1 MALAKAKLHANN
13 MAYFWLV
20 LSLIS
25 IYIILTQSYNLVL
38 GYTGMIHV
46 GHVGFMAIGAYTSAL
61 LTTKAG
67 FPFWEGVVLGSIA
80 AGLVGFILAIP
91 TVRFREDYLVAA
103 TLGMGQ
109 IIHIV
114 ILNERDITGG
124 STGVTK
130 ILRPEIFGHMLLNNF
145 ELFIFTTLVA
155 LFAMIVIWRIT
166 HSPFGKVL
174 EGIREDEIAAS
185 SLGKN
190 VWLKKLQI
198 LVIAAMFAGLAGALF
213 AHSTQFIDPDTF
225 DIHLMIYIFLIV
237 VFGGSGKFFGPILG
251 SVILYSFY
259 ESLRFLYLPAHL
271 LGPMRWIIFAVILIA
286 MIILKPKGILGSK
299 LVRKKL

>member
-1 MALAKAKLHANN
+1 MD
-13 MAYFWLV
+13 YFF
-20 LSLIS
+20 LILTLIC

-38 GYTGMIHV
+38 GYAGMIHV

-61 LTTKAG
+61 LTAKTG
-67 FPFWEGVVLGSIA
+67 LPFWEGVVFGALA
-80 AGLVGFILAIP
+80 AGLAGFILAIP
-91 TVRFREDYLVAA
+91 TVRFRDDYLVAA

-109 IIHIV
+109 IIRII
-114 ILNERDITGG
+114 ILNERQITGG

-130 ILRPEIFGHMLLNNF
+130 IPRPDVFGHVLLDNF
-145 ELFIFTTLVA
+145 ELFIFAALIA
-155 LFAMIVIWRIT
+155 LFAMIIIWHIT
-166 HSPFGKVL
+166 NSPFGKVI
-174 EGIREDEIAAS
+174 ESIREDEIAAS

-198 LVIAAMFAGLAGALF
+198 LVIAAVFAGLAGAIF

-237 VFGGSGKFFGPILG
+237 IFGGSGKFWGPILG
-251 SVILYSFY
+251 SIILYGFY
-259 ESLRFLYLPAHL
+259 ESLRFLYLPSHV
-271 LGPMRWIIFAVILIA
+271 LGPLRWIIFSVVLIA
-286 MIILKPKGILGSK
+286 MIILKPKGILGEK

>member
-1 MALAKAKLHANN
+1 
-13 MAYFWLV
+13 MAYFFLV
-20 LSLIS
+20 LTLIS

-67 FPFWEGVVLGSIA
+67 LPSWEGIVLGSLA
-80 AGLVGFILAIP
+80 AGLVGLILALP

-109 IIHIV
+109 IIRIV
-114 ILNERDITGG
+114 ILNERQITGG

-130 ILRPEIFGHMLLNNF
+130 IPRPDVFGHVLLDNF
-145 ELFIFTTLVA
+145 ELFIFAAIIA
-155 LFAMIVIWRIT
+155 LFAMLIIWRIT

-174 EGIREDEIAAS
+174 ESIREDEIAAA

-213 AHSTQFIDPDTF
+213 AHTTQFIDPDTF
-225 DIHLMIYIFLIV
+225 DIHLMIYVFLIV
-237 VFGGSGKFFGPILG
+237 VFGGSGKFFGPIIG
-251 SVILYSFY
+251 SVILYAFY
-259 ESLRFLYLPAHL
+259 ESLRFLSLRASI
-271 LGPMRWIIFAVILIA
+271 LGPMRWIIFAVILIG
-286 MIILKPKGILGSK
+286 MIILKPKGILGEK
-299 LVRKKL
+299 LIRKKL